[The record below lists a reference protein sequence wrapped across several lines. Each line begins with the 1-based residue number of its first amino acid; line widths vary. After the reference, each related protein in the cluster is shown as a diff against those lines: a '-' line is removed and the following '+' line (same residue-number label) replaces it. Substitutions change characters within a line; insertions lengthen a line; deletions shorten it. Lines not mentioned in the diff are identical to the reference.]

1 MKKLD
6 IIKKITAAATLTT
19 FLTLGYSGVIAP
31 SFAEAAPRPIR
42 HEHRVHKAHKKP
54 RAFKPIPAKY
64 RKAKKHH
71 IVHRHRPMPHPY
83 PRRRHHEEYRKHKN
97 RDAIAAALIG
107 IAIGAVAANNA
118 D

>member
-1 MKKLD
+1 MTKLT
-6 IIKKITAAATLTT
+6 IIKKITATTTLAA
-19 FLTLGYSGVIAP
+19 FLTFGYGGIIAP
-31 SFAEAAPRPIR
+31 TFAEAAPRHIR

-54 RAFKPIPAKY
+54 RAFKPMPAKY
-64 RKAKKHH
+64 RKAPKHH

-83 PRRRHHEEYRKHKN
+83 PRRRHEDHRRHRN

-107 IAIGAVAANNA
+107 IAIGAVAANNS

>member
-1 MKKLD
+1 MTTKSLLQK
-6 IIKKITAAATLTT
+6 AAAIATLST
-19 FLTLGYSGVIAP
+19 FLTLGYGGIVAP
-31 SFAEAAPRPIR
+31 AFAEAAPRHVR

-54 RAFKPIPAKY
+54 RAFKPMPAKY
-64 RKAKKHH
+64 RKAPKHH
-71 IVHRHRPMPHPY
+71 IVHRHRPLPHPY
-83 PRRRHHEEYRKHKN
+83 PRRRHEDHRRHRN

>member
-1 MKKLD
+1 MTTKSLLQK
-6 IIKKITAAATLTT
+6 AAAIATLST
-19 FLTLGYSGVIAP
+19 FITLGYGGIVAP
-31 SFAEAAPRPIR
+31 AFAEAAPSHVR

-54 RAFKPIPAKY
+54 RAFKPMPVKY
-64 RKAKKHH
+64 KKAKKHH

-83 PRRRHHEEYRKHKN
+83 PRRRHHEEHRKHKN

>member
-1 MKKLD
+1 MTKLT
-6 IIKKITAAATLTT
+6 IIKKITATTTLAA
-19 FLTLGYSGVIAP
+19 FLTFGYGGIIAP
-31 SFAEAAPRPIR
+31 PFAEAAPRHIR

-54 RAFKPIPAKY
+54 RAFKPMPAKY
-64 RKAKKHH
+64 RKAPKHH
-71 IVHRHRPMPHPY
+71 IVHRHRPLPHPY
-83 PRRRHHEEYRKHKN
+83 PRRRHEDHRRHRN